1 MTQNRCVPKETKTPS
16 EPVRPLPGLRER
28 KKARTKA
35 TIQREALR
43 LFSEHGYAETS
54 VEQIAAA
61 AEVSPSTF
69 FRYFPTKEEVVLS
82 EFIDSRTIELFRSA
96 PAELSPTAA
105 LRHAIDALTTEVSE
119 EDLEL
124 ESLRN
129 ELIQQVPELR
139 RGLMAELLRPI
150 QMMSEVIAERLGLS
164 PDDEDAAIF
173 AGALIGGMLSGGMMS
188 GTLDADS
195 PSDQRG
201 HHPSDTQHL
210 RSYVLGRL
218 DRIERMLTFPPAERP
233 S

>member
-1 MTQNRCVPKETKTPS
+1 MAQNRGVPKKPS
-16 EPVRPLPGLRER
+16 TEPMPPLPGLRER

-82 EFIDSRTIELFRSA
+82 EFIDTRTIELFRSA
-96 PAELSPTAA
+96 PAELGPIDA
-105 LRHAIDALTTEVSE
+105 LRHAIEALTTEVSD

-139 RGLMAELLRPI
+139 RGLIAELLRPI
-150 QMMSEVIAERLGLS
+150 AMMSEVIAERLGLA
-164 PDDEDAAIF
+164 PDDEDAATF
-173 AGALIGGMLSGGMMS
+173 AGALIGGMLSGGMLS
-188 GTLDADS
+188 GSLS
-195 PSDQRG
+195 EGGPIHQ
-201 HHPSDTQHL
+201 PSDTQHL
-210 RSYVLGRL
+210 REYVLGRL
-218 DRIERMLTFPPAERP
+218 DRIEPMLTFPPSRKA
-233 S
+233 

>member
-1 MTQNRCVPKETKTPS
+1 MAQNRSVPKKTS
-16 EPVRPLPGLRER
+16 TEPVRPPGLRER

-82 EFIDSRTIELFRSA
+82 EFIDSRTIELFREA

-105 LRHAIDALTTEVSE
+105 LRHSIEALTTEVSD

-124 ESLRN
+124 EGLRN

-150 QMMSEVIAERLGLS
+150 QMMSEVIAERLGLA

-173 AGALIGGMLSGGMMS
+173 AGALIGAMLSGGMLS
-188 GTLDADS
+188 GSDGTDS
-195 PSDQRG
+195 SSNQHSHQPSDAQY
-201 HHPSDTQHL
+201 L

-218 DRIERMLTFPPAERP
+218 DRIERMLTFPPADG
-233 S
+233 SS

>member
-1 MTQNRCVPKETKTPS
+1 VPKKTS
-16 EPVRPLPGLRER
+16 TEPVRPQPGLRER

-82 EFIDSRTIELFRSA
+82 EFIDSRTIELFRAA
-96 PAELSPTAA
+96 PAELGPTAA
-105 LRHAIDALTTEVSE
+105 LRHSIEALTTEISE

-150 QMMSEVIAERLGLS
+150 QMMSEVIAERLGLD
-164 PDDEDAAIF
+164 PGDEDAEIF
-173 AGALIGGMLSGGMMS
+173 AGALIGGMLSGGMLA
-188 GTLDADS
+188 GDDEDS
-195 PSDQRG
+195 PGS
-201 HHPSDTQHL
+201 HHGQPSDVQHL

-218 DRIERMLTFPPAERP
+218 DRIERMLTFPPSDP
-233 S
+233 LS

>member
-1 MTQNRCVPKETKTPS
+1 MAQNRDVPKKPS
-16 EPVRPLPGLRER
+16 TEPMPPLPGLRER

-43 LFSEHGYAETS
+43 LFSEQGYAETS

-82 EFIDSRTIELFRSA
+82 EFIDTRTLELFRAA
-96 PAELSPTAA
+96 PAELGPIDA
-105 LRHAIDALTTEVSE
+105 LRHAIEALTTEVPD

-124 ESLRN
+124 EGLRN

-150 QMMSEVIAERLGLS
+150 AMMSEVIAERL
-164 PDDEDAAIF
+164 
-173 AGALIGGMLSGGMMS
+173 
-188 GTLDADS
+188 
-195 PSDQRG
+195 
-201 HHPSDTQHL
+201 
-210 RSYVLGRL
+210 
-218 DRIERMLTFPPAERP
+218 
-233 S
+233 

>member
-1 MTQNRCVPKETKTPS
+1 MAQNRDVPKKPS
-16 EPVRPLPGLRER
+16 TEPMPPLPGLRER

-43 LFSEHGYAETS
+43 LFSEQGYAETS

-82 EFIDSRTIELFRSA
+82 EFIDTRTIELFRAA
-96 PAELSPTAA
+96 PAELGPIDA
-105 LRHAIDALTTEVSE
+105 LRHAIEALTTEVPD

-124 ESLRN
+124 EGLRN

-150 QMMSEVIAERLGLS
+150 AMMSEVIAERLGLP
-164 PDDEDAAIF
+164 PDDEDAATF
-173 AGALIGGMLSGGMMS
+173 AGALIGGMLSGGLMS
-188 GTLDADS
+188 GSLGEDG
-195 PSDQRG
+195 PSNQHG
-201 HHPSDTQHL
+201 HQPRDTQDL
-210 RSYVLGRL
+210 RDYVLGRL
-218 DRIERMLTFPPAERP
+218 DRIEPMLTFPPPRKA
-233 S
+233 